1 MRKAFL
7 GAVALLAMLAQPVLG
22 EAPPPLELTGYVK
35 LVKITTDDAGERI
48 VELVEPE
55 VVVPGDR
62 LIFGTRYSNAGSR
75 KIENFVV
82 SNPVSAAVQVADDVD
97 PALSV
102 SVDGGKNWGRL
113 GDLTITADDGSSRPA
128 IARDISHIRWTLAE
142 VAPGES
148 GQLEFPVAVR

>member
-113 GDLTITADDGSSRPA
+113 GDLTITADDGSSRRA

>member
-1 MRKAFL
+1 MRKAFI
-7 GAVALLAMLAQPVLG
+7 GALALVAVMAQPVFA
-22 EAPPPLELTGYVK
+22 ETPSPLELAGYVK
-35 LVKITTDDAGERI
+35 LEKVTTDDAGERI

-62 LIFGTRYSNAGSR
+62 LIFGTHYTNAGSR

-82 SNPVSAAVQVADDVD
+82 SNPVPAAVRVAEDVD

-113 GDLTITADDGSSRPA
+113 GDLSITADDGSTRPA
-128 IARDISHIRWTLAE
+128 TARDISHIRWTLAE